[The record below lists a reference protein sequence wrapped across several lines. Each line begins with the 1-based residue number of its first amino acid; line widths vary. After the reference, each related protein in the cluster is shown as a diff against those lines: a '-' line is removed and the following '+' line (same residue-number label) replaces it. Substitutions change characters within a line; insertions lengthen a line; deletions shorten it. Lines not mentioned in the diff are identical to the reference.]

1 MYQDI
6 KAYFWW
12 AGMKRDVAEYIALCD
27 ICQRVKAEHQRPAG
41 LLQPLPIPEWKWEEI
56 GMDFI
61 TGLPR
66 TPSGYDSIWV
76 IVDRLTKSAHF
87 VPVKTTFDGKK
98 LAELYMTHVVCRFGC
113 PKKIVSDRGTQ
124 FTSRFWKQLHEAL
137 GTDLNFSTAY
147 HPQTDGQTERVNQ
160 ILEDMLRACA
170 LDFEGTWDRCLPYT
184 EFSYNNSY
192 QASIQMSP
200 NEAMFGRKCRTPLC
214 WNEVGEALVFGPDML
229 KAAEEQVKLIRE
241 RLKTSQNC
249 QKNYADNRRR
259 DLEFEKGDHVYLRVS
274 PLRGMRRFGMS
285 GKLAP
290 RYIGPYL
297 ITARRGEVAYQLEL
311 PEGLADVHNVFHV
324 SQLKKCLRVP
334 EEQVPLGNIELE
346 KNLAYKERPIK
357 VLEEAERQT
366 RRKTIKFDKVQW
378 SNHSED
384 EATWEREDLLRAEF
398 PELLP

>member
-12 AGMKRDVAEYIALCD
+12 AGMKRDVAEYVALCD

-76 IVDRLTKSAHF
+76 IMDRLTKSAHF
-87 VPVKTTFDGKK
+87 VPMKTTFDGKK

-170 LDFEGTWDRCLPYT
+170 LDFEGTWDRCLPYA

-214 WNEVGEALVFGPDML
+214 WNEVGEALVFGPDIL

-241 RLKTSQNC
+241 RLKTAQNR

-274 PLRGMRRFGMS
+274 PLHGMRRFGMS

-346 KNLAYKERPIK
+346 KNLTYKERPIK

-366 RRKTIKFDKVQW
+366 
-378 SNHSED
+378 
-384 EATWEREDLLRAEF
+384 
-398 PELLP
+398 